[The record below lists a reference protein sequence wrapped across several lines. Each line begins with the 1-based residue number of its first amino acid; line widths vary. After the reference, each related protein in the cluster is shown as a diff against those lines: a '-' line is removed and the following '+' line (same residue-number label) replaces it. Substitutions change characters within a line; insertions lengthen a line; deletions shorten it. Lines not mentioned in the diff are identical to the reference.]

1 MSLREKISANKNDIA
16 IGIAIVLFAAG
27 MAYSNGWFAAS
38 ASSAEPI
45 SPKVSASQP
54 MEPAKTKQE
63 VDRVTLKTTKPT
75 GQATE

>member
-1 MSLREKISANKNDIA
+1 MSMKERISANKNDIA
-16 IGIAIVLFAAG
+16 IGIAIVLFAVG
-27 MAYSNGWFAAS
+27 MAYRNGWLS
-38 ASSAEPI
+38 PSTPSPEPV

-63 VDRVTLKTTKPT
+63 ADKVTLKTTKPT

>member
-1 MSLREKISANKNDIA
+1 MTMKEQISANRNNIA
-16 IGIAIVLFAAG
+16 IAIAIVLFAVG
-27 MAYSNGWFAAS
+27 MAYRNGWLS
-38 ASSAEPI
+38 PSTPSPDVV

-63 VDRVTLKTTKPT
+63 ADKVTLKTTKPT